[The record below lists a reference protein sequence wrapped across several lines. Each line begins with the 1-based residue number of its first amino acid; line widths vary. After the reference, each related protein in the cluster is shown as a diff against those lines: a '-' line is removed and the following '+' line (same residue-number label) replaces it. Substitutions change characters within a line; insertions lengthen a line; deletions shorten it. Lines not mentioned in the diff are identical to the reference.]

1 MTILKITL
9 VIAAAATLINIWL
22 AVRVST
28 VRKTH
33 NIWLGDGGNA
43 AVIARTR
50 AHTNFVEY
58 APFVLILIALI
69 ELATGASLWLWG
81 LGAWFVLAR
90 LSHGIGMDTTAPRW
104 MRMFGAMSTLAVLLV
119 LSVWALVVGYQAA
132 LHLAPTTRTVIVK

>member
-1 MTILKITL
+1 MTILTITL

-28 VRKTH
+28 VRKA
-33 NIWLGDGGNA
+33 NGVWLGDGGNE

-69 ELATGASLWLWG
+69 ELASGASLWLWG

-90 LSHGIGMDTTAPRW
+90 LSHGIGMDTAAPRW

-119 LSVWALVVGYQAA
+119 LSVWALVLGYQGA
-132 LHLAPTTRTVIVK
+132 LHPAPTVKTVILR